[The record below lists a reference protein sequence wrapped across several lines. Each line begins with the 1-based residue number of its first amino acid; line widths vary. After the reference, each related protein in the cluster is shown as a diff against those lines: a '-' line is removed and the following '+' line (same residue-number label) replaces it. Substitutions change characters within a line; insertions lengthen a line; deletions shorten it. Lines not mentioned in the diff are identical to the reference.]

1 MAYASLLA
9 LLILGVKSGIGG
21 HTLSA
26 GLVGIGNS
34 LKVCEECHFRCF
46 QHTQD
51 KLTMTRQYIFFLE
64 IIYVVL
70 TSVMKASLAF
80 TLLQWAQNKVHRA
93 LLWTAIAL
101 DATICLV
108 VVFYFLFQ
116 CQPISYAW
124 RLLDPTVK
132 GKCLP
137 INGQIFVG
145 FALCAVT
152 VSVSSIPVV

>member
-1 MAYASLLA
+1 
-9 LLILGVKSGIGG
+9 
-21 HTLSA
+21 
-26 GLVGIGNS
+26 
-34 LKVCEECHFRCF
+34 
-46 QHTQD
+46 
-51 KLTMTRQYIFFLE
+51 
-64 IIYVVL
+64 
-70 TSVMKASLAF
+70 MKASLAF
-80 TLLQWAQNKVHRA
+80 TLLQWARNKIHRT
-93 LLWTAIAL
+93 LLWVAIAL

-137 INGQIFVG
+137 VSGQIFVG

-152 VSVSSIPVV
+152 ISVSSILAVHTSFNESVS